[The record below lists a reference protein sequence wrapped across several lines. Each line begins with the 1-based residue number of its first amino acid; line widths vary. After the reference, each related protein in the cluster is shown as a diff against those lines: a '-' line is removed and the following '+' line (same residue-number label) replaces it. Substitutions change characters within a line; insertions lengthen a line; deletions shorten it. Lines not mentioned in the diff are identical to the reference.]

1 MGKNKNADKA
11 TAGGGA
17 KGAKGKADKEAG
29 SGKKNGLKIKI
40 RHVLCEK
47 KSRMDEALAKLE
59 EGVSFAEVARNYSED
74 KAKQGGSLGEVTKD
88 APFDQ
93 KFKDCAWDLEP
104 STVDKPKYN
113 WVKTDFGYHII
124 MVEK

>member
-1 MGKNKNADKA
+1 MNHTRPHNVQL
-11 TAGGGA
+11 T
-17 KGAKGKADKEAG
+17 
-29 SGKKNGLKIKI
+29 
-40 RHVLCEK
+40 
-47 KSRMDEALAKLE
+47 KSAAIL
-59 EGVSFAEVARNYSED
+59 
-74 KAKQGGSLGEVTKD
+74 GGSLGEVTKD